1 MVLSQLKIVGFYHWF
16 EVMLALLWGDV
27 IHVVTCPG
35 LECVTE
41 RVTEP
46 TVHVASYR
54 QVYMSH

>member
-41 RVTEP
+41 P
-46 TVHVASYR
+46 TVHVYVASYR